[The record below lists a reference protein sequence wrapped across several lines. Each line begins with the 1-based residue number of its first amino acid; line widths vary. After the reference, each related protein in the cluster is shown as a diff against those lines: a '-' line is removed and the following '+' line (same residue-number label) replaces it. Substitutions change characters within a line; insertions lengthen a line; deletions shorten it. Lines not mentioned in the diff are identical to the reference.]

1 MSEEAG
7 DAGRFGGGDGGVEV
21 DWALDGT
28 ATVAAAVAIVEGFN
42 RLTVVNCQGIITV
55 CNGTRIVFV
64 GKCPFARCVYIPHRS
79 VCSVRPVKHTFCSV
93 GR

>member
-28 ATVAAAVAIVEGFN
+28 AAVAAAVAILVEGFN
-42 RLTVVNCQGIITV
+42 RLTDVE
-55 CNGTRIVFV
+55 
-64 GKCPFARCVYIPHRS
+64 A
-79 VCSVRPVKHTFCSV
+79 
-93 GR
+93 